1 MTSAVESSTSKK
13 SCEWNKFGCVS
24 GLFPLDKR
32 LWHVVRLTVLFIIAL
47 THIFSLFFFS
57 SFLFRQR
64 RYANKPHK
72 YAIHVRVNDFPSFL
86 FLSSKLIN
94 LQEVRYIFIY
104 YRLTVYSY
112 RWARRAFSRIHFHI
126 FTRWFSRRERG
137 RPKPE

>member
-1 MTSAVESSTSKK
+1 MKQIRMCKWAFSTRQEALACRQVNCAFYYRVDTYFFAV
-13 SCEWNKFGCVS
+13 
-24 GLFPLDKR
+24 
-32 LWHVVRLTVLFIIAL
+32 
-47 THIFSLFFFS
+47 FFS

-112 RWARRAFSRIHFHI
+112 R
-126 FTRWFSRRERG
+126 
-137 RPKPE
+137 